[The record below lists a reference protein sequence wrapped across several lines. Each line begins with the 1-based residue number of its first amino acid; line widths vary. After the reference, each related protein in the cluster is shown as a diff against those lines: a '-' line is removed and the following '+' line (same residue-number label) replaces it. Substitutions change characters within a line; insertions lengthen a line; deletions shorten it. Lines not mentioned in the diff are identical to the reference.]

1 MLSRLVCVAER
12 PIEDQSGGGAPFEL
26 VANFNVSD
34 ARRVAGLVRNVK
46 NRNIS
51 IAVAQTGRCGASI
64 VRAPEFER
72 LDCNCRSA
80 SRKTCNRGSQ
90 TVVDAL
96 AKLPASKKHQAY
108 SACKTRRHSALA
120 TDRGDGSLL
129 F

>member
-1 MLSRLVCVAER
+1 MLSRRVCVAER

-26 VANFNVSD
+26 VANFNVLD

-51 IAVAQTGRCGASI
+51 IAVAQTGHCGASI
-64 VRAPEFER
+64 VRAPVIR
-72 LDCNCRSA
+72 VIDCNCRNA
-80 SRKTCNRGSQ
+80 SRKICNRGSEP
-90 TVVDAL
+90 VVYAL
-96 AKLPASKKHQAY
+96 VKPPASKKHQAY
-108 SACKTRRHSALA
+108 TACKTRRHSALA